1 MNETT
6 GELNITIIVVTIVAV
21 LSLFF
26 FSYLWPKIRENF
38 ESRTQCD
45 RAICPA
51 NPSREPYVNCYYR
64 DKNNVEHPIVCA
76 WKG

>member
-1 MNETT
+1 MKEAT
-6 GELNITIIVVTIVAV
+6 GELNVTIIVVTIVAV

-26 FSYLWPKIRENF
+26 FSYLWPKIRGNF
-38 ESRTQCD
+38 EGQTQCD

-51 NPSREPYVNCYYR
+51 NPSGSTSVNCYYT
-64 DKNNVEHPIVCA
+64 DKKGVKHDIVCT